1 MILGI
6 ITASVF
12 AIVLAIFRPLFYRYV
27 VQKTTKETQPKY
39 AFFTELSLCLIAGA
53 VIYTYNRITYG
64 FPLYSIFSMMIGCII
79 AGFFIGLDAALNQ
92 ERMIILQAM
101 RQNYNT
107 PIPKK
112 LFSMTRK
119 FTFITVTLTFFVA
132 MLMALVFTRDIV
144 WLTKVAQNET
154 SIHSAQLS
162 VTYEIFFIM
171 AILMVLIIN
180 LIFAYS
186 KNMQILFKN
195 ETKILEQVSDGNLSQ
210 KVPVATRMNLV

>member
-1 MILGI
+1 MTLGI

-12 AIVLAIFRPLFYRYV
+12 AIVLAVCRPLLYRYF
-27 VQKTTKETQPKY
+27 VQKAAREAQPKY
-39 AFFTELSLCLIAGA
+39 AFFTELTLCLIAG
-53 VIYTYNRITYG
+53 VTLYTYNRITYG

-79 AGFFIGLDAALNQ
+79 AGFFIGLDSALNQ

-101 RQNYNT
+101 KQDYT
-107 PIPKK
+107 APLPKN

-119 FTFITVTLTFFVA
+119 FTFITVSLTFFVA

-144 WLTKVAQNET
+144 WLTKVTQNAT

-186 KNMQILFKN
+186 KTCSFCSKMK
-195 ETKILEQVSDGNLSQ
+195 Q
-210 KVPVATRMNLV
+210 KFLNRSVMVTSARRCQ